1 MGRSLLVVD
10 DSKLARLAVE
20 RALAACRPD
29 WRLLEAPNADA
40 ALVIAKTF
48 APDMAVI
55 DFNMPG
61 RDGLSLAADLR
72 ALRPDM
78 PLAIVSANF
87 QTEVVERARRIRADF
102 LPKPLQRDA
111 FGAFVEKAESAVTQ
125 HDA

>member
-10 DSKLARLAVE
+10 DSRLARLAVA
-20 RALAACRPD
+20 RALAAFRPG
-29 WRLLEAPNADA
+29 WRVLEAPNADD
-40 ALVIAKTF
+40 ALVLAKTF
-48 APDMAVI
+48 APDVAVI

-61 RDGLSLAADLR
+61 RDGLQLAADLR
-72 ALRPDM
+72 ALRPRM

-111 FGAFVEKAESAVTQ
+111 FGAFLEKAESAVMGS
-125 HDA
+125 DA